1 METEVPGLSALQAAG
16 RFLLRIPLWL
26 FVVLLALLVTLHT
39 GLRWPWNPDTEFLA
53 VAAGWPSGSSWDT
66 SIGWLTPAWL
76 GFDGPLDWPVV
87 WAGVILV
94 SLIVTITRARA
105 LLGDIGGRLFLLV
118 IAASAI
124 PYRLSGWLGFYD
136 GLLISGALLVVVL
149 GPRTW
154 WIGAVL
160 LASANPEMG
169 LVGGAAALL
178 VGLGLQARWVVIRGA
193 GVIVASTLIIVI
205 VTLVRITSSPSGGP
219 SRFELLFTN
228 AQRALTVNLSWLP
241 LTVATMFAGAWL
253 LVVLI
258 TLSPRRTS
266 LRLLTLA
273 GLVVLPLCF
282 TLVTLDGSRVAIG
295 TSVLAFLLGTR
306 VWIERTPSTQYGSL
320 PGPVNETLIAG
331 LAFLALLVP
340 AISILAYSPQADFYP
355 PWQFIAQIRAV
366 LGL

>member
-1 METEVPGLSALQAAG
+1 MDTEIPGLSGLQALG
-16 RFLLRIPLWL
+16 RFLLRIPYW
-26 FVVLLALLVTLHT
+26 VYVTLLALLLFLHT
-39 GLRWPWNPDTEFLA
+39 GFRWPWHPDAEFLS
-53 VAAGWPSGSSWDT
+53 VVSGWPSGSSWDT
-66 SIGWLTPAWL
+66 SVGWLTPAWL
-76 GFDGPLDWPVV
+76 GFDGSLEWPAV
-87 WAGVILV
+87 WAGVILI
-94 SLIVTITRARA
+94 SLAVTITRARS
-105 LLGDIGGRLFLLV
+105 LLGNVGGRLFLLA

-124 PYRLSGWLGFYD
+124 PFRLSGWLGFYD
-136 GLLISGALLVVVL
+136 VLLIAGALLITVL

-178 VGLGLQARWVVIRGA
+178 VGRGLKARWVTIRGV
-193 GVIVASTLIIVI
+193 GVVVTSTLIIVTVSLI
-205 VTLVRITSSPSGGP
+205 RLTSSPGGGP

-241 LTVATMFAGAWL
+241 LIVATMFAGAWL

-258 TLSPRRTS
+258 TLTPGRTS
-266 LRLLTLA
+266 LRLLTLS
-273 GLVVLPLCF
+273 GLVVLPLFF

-306 VWIERTPSTQYGSL
+306 VWIERNPATQPGVR

-340 AISILAYSPQADFYP
+340 AVSILAYSPQADFYP
-355 PWQFIAQIRAV
+355 PWEFIAQIREA
-366 LGL
+366 LAF